1 MIFVNERKD
10 IETYV
15 KRVEFNNLKNDSN
28 NKMEWINNN
37 NNVSNYELSN
47 FKINVNNK
55 KVINHI
61 ELIDQNGNELNKMR
75 FIQNKKE
82 MVVCNIINKL
92 LEIGFRFGKNSEY
105 NLETRKRIEDVT
117 SINIEYI

>member
-75 FIQNKKE
+75 FIQNKNE

-92 LEIGFRFGKNSEY
+92 LEIGFRFGQNSEY

>member
-75 FIQNKKE
+75 FIQNKNE

>member
-37 NNVSNYELSN
+37 NNVINYELSN

>member
-1 MIFVNERKD
+1 
-10 IETYV
+10 
-15 KRVEFNNLKNDSN
+15 
-28 NKMEWINNN
+28 
-37 NNVSNYELSN
+37 
-47 FKINVNNK
+47 
-55 KVINHI
+55 
-61 ELIDQNGNELNKMR
+61 MR
-75 FIQNKKE
+75 FIQNKNE